1 MRTSI
6 LLIIKLRES
15 AMKKAIVAIFCILF
29 VGCAAAV
36 KKQTMSLNDE
46 QIHNVMEKLAEAMSA
61 RDLDGILSVYSEDAT
76 LTTTDKNKENLIV
89 SRKEFGE
96 ILSDWK
102 LKHYEKIGLKA
113 ELVDVKDIK
122 ITGNKA
128 EARAT
133 FKWTGYTFESGDSY
147 KYALEKKDG
156 QWLIL
161 RELK

>member
-1 MRTSI
+1 
-6 LLIIKLRES
+6 
-15 AMKKAIVAIFCILF
+15 MKKAILTLFCIF
-29 VGCAAAV
+29 YVGCVAAE
-36 KKQTMSLNDE
+36 KKQTTSLNDE
-46 QIHNVMEKLAEAMSA
+46 QICNVMKKLAEAMSA

-76 LTTTDKNKENLIV
+76 LTTTGTNKENLIV

-96 ILSDWK
+96 ILSEWK
-102 LKHYEKIGLKA
+102 LRHYEKIGLKA

-128 EARAT
+128 EAMAT

-161 RELK
+161 KELK